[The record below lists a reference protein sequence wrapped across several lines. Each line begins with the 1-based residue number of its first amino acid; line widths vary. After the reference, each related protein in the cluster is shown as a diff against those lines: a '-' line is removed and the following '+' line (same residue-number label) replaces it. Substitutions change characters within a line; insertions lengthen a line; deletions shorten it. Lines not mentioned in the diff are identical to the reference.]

1 MEAPLDQNVVWIAD
15 GDAAVRSALK
25 FALELEGLTVHTCA
39 SGAELLRHLA
49 MAKADCIVLDYKMSQ
64 SDDLADVDR
73 LRLLCANI
81 PVILIVNV
89 ATDRVRHLAARAGVY
104 RILEK
109 PLFDNVLLTT
119 IEEILSQRRTRG

>member
-1 MEAPLDQNVVWIAD
+1 
-15 GDAAVRSALK
+15 
-25 FALELEGLTVHTCA
+25 
-39 SGAELLRHLA
+39 